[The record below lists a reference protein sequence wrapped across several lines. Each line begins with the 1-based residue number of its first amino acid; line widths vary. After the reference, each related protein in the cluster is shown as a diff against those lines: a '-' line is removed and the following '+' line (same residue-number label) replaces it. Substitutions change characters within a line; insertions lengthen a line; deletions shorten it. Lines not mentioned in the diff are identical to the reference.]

1 MMTHPEAEILLH
13 RYFEGTTSLDEETR
27 LREYFRA
34 GDVHPDLAE
43 LDPLFAYW
51 DEAAKV
57 MAPPALPLADT
68 KQKRTA
74 VRRRMPLRWLSTA
87 AAAVML
93 LFVVG
98 TWFNNSDSL
107 MGSRTAQV
115 EPKVIDWSK
124 YEVTDPEEAYKV
136 LRNALGTASAEMNR
150 SARITVKEISA
161 ARSALK

>member
-1 MMTHPEAEILLH
+1 MMTHSEAEILLH
-13 RYFEGTTSLDEETR
+13 RYFEGTTTLEEETR

-51 DEAAKV
+51 AEAANV
-57 MAPPALPLADT
+57 MAPPVKKAAI
-68 KQKRTA
+68 
-74 VRRRMPLRWLSTA
+74 RRRLPLRWLSA
-87 AAAVML
+87 VAAAVLL
-93 LFVVG
+93 LFAAG
-98 TWFNNSDSL
+98 NWFNQQPDLTNFPI
-107 MGSRTAQV
+107 AQA
-115 EPKVIDWSK
+115 ETETRAIDWSK

-161 ARSALK
+161 ARQILK

>member
-1 MMTHPEAEILLH
+1 MMTHLEAEILLH
-13 RYFEGTTSLDEETR
+13 RYFEGTSSLNEEMR

-57 MAPPALPLADT
+57 MAPPTLPQAAA
-68 KQKRTA
+68 KRKLTA
-74 VRRRMPLRWLSTA
+74 GRRKMPLRWLSSA
-87 AAAVML
+87 AAAALL
-93 LFVVG
+93 LFAAG
-98 TWFNNSDSL
+98 TWFNGPLDT
-107 MGSRTAQV
+107 RTAQA
-115 EPKVIDWSK
+115 ETKTIDWSK

-161 ARSALK
+161 VRSVLK